1 MTSQYFDSRM
11 ATPMHHKDLEITI
24 RDLYPNLNE
33 EQLREAEENIRRY
46 LETAWEMYERIKAD
60 PEAYAEFKALTAK
73 VRGNTID
80 DKESGHSNN
89 S

>member
-1 MTSQYFDSRM
+1 M
-11 ATPMHHKDLEITI
+11 AKPTHHKDREITI

-33 EQLREAEENIRRY
+33 EQLREAEENLRRY

-73 VRGNTID
+73 AREHTMDSN
-80 DKESGHSNN
+80 KSGHSQ
-89 S
+89 SPSQPT